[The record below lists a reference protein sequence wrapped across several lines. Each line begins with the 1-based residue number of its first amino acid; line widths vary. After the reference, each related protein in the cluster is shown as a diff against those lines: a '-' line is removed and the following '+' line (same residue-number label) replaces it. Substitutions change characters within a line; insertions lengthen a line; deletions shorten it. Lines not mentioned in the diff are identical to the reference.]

1 MPKVLWENV
10 VGHLSHLDGVGQ
22 SVMGTYNIRKSILG
36 GDNFE
41 SLQASE
47 RDTILRCGD
56 REKKKTNSGHKG
68 KRVWGTEE
76 VVTISQLLECKVHGR
91 E

>member
-41 SLQASE
+41 SL
-47 RDTILRCGD
+47 
-56 REKKKTNSGHKG
+56 
-68 KRVWGTEE
+68 
-76 VVTISQLLECKVHGR
+76 
-91 E
+91 